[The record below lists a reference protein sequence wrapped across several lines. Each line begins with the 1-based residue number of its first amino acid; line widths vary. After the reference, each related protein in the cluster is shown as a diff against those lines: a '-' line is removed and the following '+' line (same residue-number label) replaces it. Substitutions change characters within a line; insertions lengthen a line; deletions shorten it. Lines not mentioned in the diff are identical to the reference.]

1 MMPVIQ
7 LTVPGSLL
15 FENLTQCS
23 SMLKMSAHGKR
34 SSVMRKF
41 MLVATIASLS
51 IVNASFAQAQAA
63 IGEPGL
69 YAFYHPDGD
78 VLRAG
83 SGHYGSRAEPR
94 NAMASATVR
103 RPARGHKQGRTQ

>member
-1 MMPVIQ
+1 M
-7 LTVPGSLL
+7 T
-15 FENLTQCS
+15 
-23 SMLKMSAHGKR
+23 
-34 SSVMRKF
+34 KF
-41 MLVATIASLS
+41 MLVATIVSLS
-51 IVNASFAQAQAA
+51 IVIAGSAWAQAA

-83 SGHYGSRAEPR
+83 SDHYGARAEVR
-94 NAMASATVR
+94 NGTGPAVVA

>member
-1 MMPVIQ
+1 M
-7 LTVPGSLL
+7 T
-15 FENLTQCS
+15 
-23 SMLKMSAHGKR
+23 
-34 SSVMRKF
+34 KF
-41 MLVATIASLS
+41 MLVAIIASLS
-51 IVNASFAQAQAA
+51 IVNARVAWAQAA

-83 SGHYGSRAEPR
+83 SGHYDSRAESR
-94 NAMASATVR
+94 NGMGSAIA

>member
-7 LTVPGSLL
+7 LTVLGSVLSEDGLSRL
-15 FENLTQCS
+15 FT
-23 SMLKMSAHGKR
+23 KR
-34 SSVMRKF
+34 SSAMRKF
-41 MLVATIASLS
+41 MLVAAIASLS
-51 IVNASFAQAQAA
+51 IVNTGSASAQAA

-83 SGHYGSRAEPR
+83 PGYTGPRAEPR
-94 NAMASATVR
+94 NALASAPVAR
-103 RPARGHKQGRTQ
+103 HVRGHRQGRTQ

>member
-1 MMPVIQ
+1 M
-7 LTVPGSLL
+7 T
-15 FENLTQCS
+15 
-23 SMLKMSAHGKR
+23 
-34 SSVMRKF
+34 KF
-41 MLVATIASLS
+41 MLVAIIASLS
-51 IVNASFAQAQAA
+51 IVNAGFAWAQAA

-83 SGHYGSRAEPR
+83 SGHYDSRAEVR
-94 NAMASATVR
+94 NGIGPAAVA

>member
-1 MMPVIQ
+1 
-7 LTVPGSLL
+7 
-15 FENLTQCS
+15 
-23 SMLKMSAHGKR
+23 
-34 SSVMRKF
+34 MRKF
-41 MLVATIASLS
+41 MLAAAIASLS
-51 IVNASFAQAQAA
+51 IINAGFARAQAA

-94 NAMASATVR
+94 HALALAPVAS
-103 RPARGHKQGRTQ
+103 PARGHKQGRTQ